1 VTASDAP
8 ELVGFARVAFS
19 PPPLR
24 ELLTVRADGTA
35 SAWRSNGP
43 VVGRFAGPAD
53 GIDALRAAVERA
65 AAAGEPEPLELPP
78 DAAWEEVRAAGRT
91 GRFETDAPAP
101 EPWTDLVDRCRALL
115 DSLAA
120 SPEAAVAIVLDPDGR
135 VRLEHRGGGT
145 IVLELDS
152 LQVSLTRWRDGR
164 EAGRAATPVPAGR
177 VEAGP
182 GWSLD
187 VPDIPVGGDGGR
199 LVAVATFLADDE
211 GVVVPMAATGIV
223 DAAG

>member
-1 VTASDAP
+1 MDAATP
-8 ELVGFARVAFS
+8 IGWRHVAVG
-19 PPPLR
+19 PPDP
-24 ELLTVRADGTA
+24 TA

-43 VVGRFAGPAD
+43 VVGRFAGPAY

-115 DSLAA
+115 DLLAA
-120 SPEAAVAIVLDPDGR
+120 SPEAAVAIVLDLDGR
-135 VRLEHRGGGT
+135 VRLEHRGEGT
-145 IVLELDS
+145 IVLELGS

-164 EAGRAATPVPAGR
+164 EVGRAATPVPAGPVGDDGELELLR
-177 VEAGP
+177 VGVELQVGP
-182 GWSLD
+182 GVFPLGLD
-187 VPDIPVGGDGGR
+187 LEGAGVGARKGRDLLGSGQGDRDGEGG
-199 LVAVATFLADDE
+199 E
-211 GVVVPMAATGIV
+211 H
-223 DAAG
+223 AAGEQ